1 MPTPTPCDRTQVGEK
16 DDATEKLLLEM
27 KTDREVLGETLDR
40 ASLDLRAKQVPPLHL
55 ITFLRPT
62 SHTSCVLRPHFMA
75 YCRYTSHPQCAF
87 LRIPGMVT
95 VSRRSWRQR
104 GKKNTACS
112 ASCATP

>member
-62 SHTSCVLRPHFMA
+62 PHA
-75 YCRYTSHPQCAF
+75 CYGPT
-87 LRIPGMVT
+87 
-95 VSRRSWRQR
+95 SWRIV
-104 GKKNTACS
+104 G
-112 ASCATP
+112 TPLTLNALFSVSPIW